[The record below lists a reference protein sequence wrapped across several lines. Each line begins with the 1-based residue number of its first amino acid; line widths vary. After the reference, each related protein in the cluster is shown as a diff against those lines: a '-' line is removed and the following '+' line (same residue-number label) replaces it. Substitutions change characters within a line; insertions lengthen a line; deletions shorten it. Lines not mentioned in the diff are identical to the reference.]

1 MTKPEYE
8 QLKQKLLEE
17 MRKRII
23 EKIKKEFPKVKW
35 LVTDKGTYTLDSFE
49 TDRRE
54 LAKAFN
60 SLIETLAESELN
72 LSIKEIAEELT
83 KPKEG

>member
-1 MTKPEYE
+1 MEKEKIKE
-8 QLKQKLLEE
+8 KLLEE
-17 MRKRII
+17 AKKALI

-35 LVTDKGTYTLDSFE
+35 LETDKGTYKLDSFE
-49 TDRRE
+49 TDKRE

-72 LSIKEIAEELT
+72 LGIKEMLEELT
-83 KPKEG
+83 KEG